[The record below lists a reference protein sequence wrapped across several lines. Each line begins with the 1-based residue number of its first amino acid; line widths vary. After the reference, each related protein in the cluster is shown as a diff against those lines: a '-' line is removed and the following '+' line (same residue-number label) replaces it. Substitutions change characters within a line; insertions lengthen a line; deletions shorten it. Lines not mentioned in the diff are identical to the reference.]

1 MNKQID
7 VGCVVKAIA
16 GRDDGQYFIVI
27 EKINEEYVLIANG
40 KNRTMA
46 KPKKKKIKHLRSIG
60 VKIDSIADKLLDGEK
75 VLDFG
80 VLSAIKECLPK
91 D

>member
-7 VGCVVKAIA
+7 VGSVVKAIA
-16 GRDDGQYFIVI
+16 GRDDGQYFVVI

-40 KNRTMA
+40 KNRSMA
-46 KPKKKKIKHLRSIG
+46 KPKKKKIKHLKSIG
-60 VKIDSIADKLLDGEK
+60 VKIDNIADKLLDGKK
-75 VLDFG
+75 VLDFE